1 MGNVTR
7 IYNSV
12 AFLCSSIIQSCTE
25 EFFIQY
31 SCLSPSECK
40 RIDQSIQK
48 EIPDFFTPN
57 PDKKEF
63 PIPFQESDLTDSLY
77 HHLDVLSESF
87 KKEQNFFAVMRLIQL
102 LDQKLEFL
110 LLQKIQEFQDDDFS
124 VTLNTNRELTGIGL
138 LPRCSCSWERKHRLS
153 HRYNRMDNFLFHML
167 LMENSILGELI
178 DKHFFLKNEVLPHF
192 NEKKILKI
200 AATPLRHESFAH
212 IIPYEEK
219 NIQYFGI
226 QYDEARNQEA
236 NAQIWAKI
244 LQASGQDCDM
254 LLFPEMLGNAE
265 TTDYIVK
272 KIQEF
277 PNKQDLPSLIFLPSF
292 WNKKSNVV
300 TVLNRNGDIICKQG
314 KQNPVRF
321 EQKGSAL
328 LEGIRTNYVINIFHY
343 NGIGRFA
350 ILICKDFLT
359 TKYLEQ
365 LMRCFKLTLIIVP
378 SFSTGSYDF
387 RQSFEICA
395 SDDCN
400 VIWINT
406 CAALLK
412 GKEENFKNIGYVRKR
427 VSQTSDES
435 QMLSRMPICKTAFDG
450 KCNHDCMFFETI
462 QGV

>member
-12 AFLCSSIIQSCTE
+12 AFLCSYIIQSCAE
-25 EFFIQY
+25 DFFIQY
-31 SCLSPSECK
+31 SCLSSSECN
-40 RIDQSIQK
+40 RIDQTIRQ
-48 EIPDFFTPN
+48 EIPSFFG
-57 PDKKEF
+57 PDKSGSL
-63 PIPFQESDLTDSLY
+63 IPFQESDLTDSLY
-77 HHLDVLSESF
+77 QHLDALTEQF
-87 KKEQNFFAVMRLIQL
+87 KKDQNFFAVMRLIQL
-102 LDQKLEFL
+102 LDQKLEL
-110 LLQKIQEFQDDDFS
+110 LLQQKIQEFQEDDFS

-178 DKHFFLKNEVLPHF
+178 DKHFFLKKEVLPYF
-192 NEKKILKI
+192 DKNGTLKI
-200 AATPLRHESFAH
+200 AATPLRHESYAH
-212 IIPYEEK
+212 VIPYESK

-226 QYDEARNQEA
+226 QYDESKNQEC
-236 NAQIWAKI
+236 NEQILDKI
-244 LQASGQDCDM
+244 LQASGQECDI
-254 LLFPEMLGNAE
+254 LLFPELLGNAE

-272 KIQEF
+272 KIKEF
-277 PNKQDLPSLIFLPSF
+277 PNKNDLPSLIFLPSY
-292 WNKKSNVV
+292 WNKNSNVV
-300 TVLNRNGDIICKQG
+300 TVLNRNGDVICKQG

-321 EQKGSAL
+321 EYHDTAL

-395 SDDCN
+395 NDDCN

-412 GKEENFKNIGYVRKR
+412 GKEGNFKNIGYVRKR
-427 VSQTSDES
+427 VSQSADES
-435 QMLSRMPICKTAFDG
+435 ETLSRMPICKTAFDR